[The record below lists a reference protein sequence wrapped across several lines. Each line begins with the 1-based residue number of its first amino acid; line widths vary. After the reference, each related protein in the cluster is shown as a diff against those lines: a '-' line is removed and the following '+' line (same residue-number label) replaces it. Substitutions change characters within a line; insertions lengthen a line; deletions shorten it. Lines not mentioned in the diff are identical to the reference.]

1 MTVYFTRNHHE
12 CAFVA
17 IERIV
22 PGSVW
27 LNEQRQNKK
36 AVNRVHETVII
47 PIWPHRSAFV
57 SCFPL
62 NCANVLH
69 DSLPACLLGL
79 AANGADTREKRKLK
93 INMIR
98 LEIFF
103 AFYRRTAAFNLWL
116 QFSSIKLFLQ
126 KKIFLFSSSS
136 VGFKIKIVSRAA
148 SHFIMRATMYH
159 K

>member
-57 SCFPL
+57 SSFPL

-69 DSLPACLLGL
+69 DFAACLLACL
-79 AANGADTREKRKLK
+79 AWPQTARTRERNENLKLIWLGWK
-93 INMIR
+93 YFLPFIDE
-98 LEIFF
+98 LPHSIFD
-103 AFYRRTAAFNLWL
+103 FNLVQL
-116 QFSSIKLFLQ
+116 NYFFK
-126 KKIFLFSSSS
+126 KKIFLFSSPPS
-136 VGFKIKIVSRAA
+136 VSR
-148 SHFIMRATMYH
+148 SRLCQEPRLIS
-159 K
+159 

>member
-22 PGSVW
+22 PGSVR

-47 PIWPHRSAFV
+47 PIWPHRSAF
-57 SCFPL
+57 C
-62 NCANVLH
+62 
-69 DSLPACLLGL
+69 
-79 AANGADTREKRKLK
+79 
-93 INMIR
+93 
-98 LEIFF
+98 
-103 AFYRRTAAFNLWL
+103 
-116 QFSSIKLFLQ
+116 
-126 KKIFLFSSSS
+126 FLFSAKLCKCSARFRCLLRPRPQTARTRERNENLKLIWLGWKYFLPFIDELPHSIFDFNLVQLNYFFKKNLFVFVFS
-136 VGFKIKIVSRAA
+136 VNFKIKIVSRAA